1 MNKVD
6 IAFQK
11 IQHELQGKTEKLL
24 PDFEIAPE
32 AKTNHA
38 LTHRTQRTETLRPKV
53 VSHLE
58 SIHGNHFHSIF
69 SPKNV
74 HTGHKDAFRF
84 SLSQQMQQRCII
96 FVDENRKHKAPGH
109 PQTPRLPIQHLYP
122 QQ

>member
-1 MNKVD
+1 MIKVD

-32 AKTNHA
+32 TKTNHA

-58 SIHGNHFHSIF
+58 SIHGNHFYSIL
-69 SPKNV
+69 SPMPFIPVTK
-74 HTGHKDAFRF
+74 TPFGFRF
-84 SLSQQMQQRCII
+84 FNKCSND
-96 FVDENRKHKAPGH
+96 V
-109 PQTPRLPIQHLYP
+109 
-122 QQ
+122 